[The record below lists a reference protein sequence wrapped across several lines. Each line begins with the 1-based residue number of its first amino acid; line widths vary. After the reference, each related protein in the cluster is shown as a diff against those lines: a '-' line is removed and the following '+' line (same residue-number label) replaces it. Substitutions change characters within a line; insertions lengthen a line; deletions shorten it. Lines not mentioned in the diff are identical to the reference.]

1 MPRTRSLAWA
11 ELKFGLIAVF
21 ALVMAG
27 LLIFAVGGSGGFF
40 WQNYPLKVRFPN
52 VAGLMSG
59 SPVRVSG
66 VEVGSVSNVEL
77 VPGGADVSF
86 NIIDDM
92 RQIVTDRSTAKIGSI
107 SLLGEGAVDI
117 EPGLGGTPIPD
128 WGYVPTG
135 RPAPTIAELTEQAG
149 TGIADVTAMLADL
162 RAGKGT
168 VGKLLTDESVY
179 REFNSLLGAADRVAQ
194 NVAAGRGTM
203 GKLTTDSKVYDEL
216 QASVANLNAITT
228 KLKNGEGSLGQLL
241 NDPTLSKNINAT
253 TANLEGVT
261 GRLNRGEGTAG
272 KLLTD
277 DALYKRL
284 DSMTAR
290 LDTVLQNL
298 NNGQGTAG
306 QLLHDKQLY
315 ENMNQT
321 VGEMRALIAEIR
333 KDPKKYLNVKV
344 SIF

>member
-27 LLIFAVGGSGGFF
+27 LLIFAVGGGGGFF
-40 WQNYPLKVRFPN
+40 WQNYPLKVQFPN

-59 SPVRVSG
+59 SPVRVAG
-66 VEVGSVSNVEL
+66 VEVGSVTDVVL
-77 VPGGADVSF
+77 VPNGAEVSF
-86 NIIDDM
+86 NVSDDM
-92 RQIVTDRSTAKIGSI
+92 RPLITDRSTAKIGSI

-117 EPGLGGTPIPD
+117 ESAPGGTPIPD
-128 WGYVPTG
+128 WGYVRTG
-135 RPAPTIAELTEQAG
+135 KAAPSIAELTSQAG
-149 TGIADVTAMLADL
+149 TGIADVTALLTDL

-168 VGKLLTDESVY
+168 IGKLLTDEAVY
-179 REFNSLLGAADRVAQ
+179 SEFNSLLSAADRVAQ
-194 NVAAGRGTM
+194 NMANGKGTI
-203 GKLTTDSKVYDEL
+203 GKLANDPKVYDEL
-216 QASVANLNAITT
+216 NASVANLNAITT
-228 KLKNGEGSLGQLL
+228 RLRQGEGSLGQLL
-241 NDPTLSKNINAT
+241 NDPALAKSLNA
-253 TANLEGVT
+253 ASASLESVT
-261 GRLNRGEGTAG
+261 GKLNRGEGTAG

-277 DALYKRL
+277 DALYKRM
-284 DSMTAR
+284 DSLAAR

-315 ENMNQT
+315 ENMNRT

>member
-27 LLIFAVGGSGGFF
+27 LLIFAVGGGGGFF
-40 WQNYPLKVRFPN
+40 WQNYPLKVQFPN

-59 SPVRVSG
+59 SPVRVAG
-66 VEVGSVSNVEL
+66 VEVGAVTDVTL
-77 VPGGADVSF
+77 VPGGAEVSF
-86 NIIDDM
+86 TVLDEM
-92 RQIVTDRSTAKIGSI
+92 RKVITNKSTAKIGSI

-117 EPGLGGTPIPD
+117 EAAPEGKPLPD
-128 WGYVPTG
+128 WAYVTTG
-135 RPAPTIAELTEQAG
+135 KAAASIADLTSQAG
-149 TGIADVTAMLADL
+149 IGIADTTAMIADL

-179 REFNSLLGAADRVAQ
+179 RDFNSLLTAADRVAQ
-194 NVAAGRGTM
+194 NVANGKGTM
-203 GKLTTDSKVYDEL
+203 GKFANDPKIYDEL
-216 QASVANLNAITT
+216 NASVANLNAITT

-241 NDPTLSKNINAT
+241 NDPALAKSLNS
-253 TANLEGVT
+253 TAASFESLT
-261 GRLNRGEGTAG
+261 GKLNRGEGTAG
-272 KLLTD
+272 KLLND
-277 DALYKRL
+277 DALYKRMDTL
-284 DSMTAR
+284 TAR

-298 NNGQGTAG
+298 NDGQGTAG

-321 VGEMRALIAEIR
+321 VAEMKGLIAEIR